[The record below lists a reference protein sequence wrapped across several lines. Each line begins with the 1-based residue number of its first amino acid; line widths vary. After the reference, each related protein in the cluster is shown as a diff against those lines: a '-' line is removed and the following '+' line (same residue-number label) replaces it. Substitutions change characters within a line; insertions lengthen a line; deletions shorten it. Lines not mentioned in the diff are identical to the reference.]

1 VELLKI
7 FGLKSIKKSK
17 SIKIIKH
24 FKTHVLVKNLVFR
37 GVYVG
42 RFQPIHIGH
51 CHAIKYILREVDE
64 LVIIVGSSQHSH
76 TFKNPFTCGE
86 RISMIRLALMENNIE
101 HSKYLVVPIPDVENH
116 AVWVSLVVSMI
127 PRFVRVY
134 SNDPLTK
141 RLFEEAKIEVKEI
154 PLYEREK
161 YSATEIRRRILN
173 GEEWQELLPTLVT
186 NFILDIDGVD
196 RIQRLKVTDNM

>member
-1 VELLKI
+1 
-7 FGLKSIKKSK
+7 
-17 SIKIIKH
+17 
-24 FKTHVLVKNLVFR
+24 
-37 GVYVG
+37 
-42 RFQPIHIGH
+42 
-51 CHAIKYILREVDE
+51 
-64 LVIIVGSSQHSH
+64 
-76 TFKNPFTCGE
+76 
-86 RISMIRLALMENNIE
+86 MENNIE